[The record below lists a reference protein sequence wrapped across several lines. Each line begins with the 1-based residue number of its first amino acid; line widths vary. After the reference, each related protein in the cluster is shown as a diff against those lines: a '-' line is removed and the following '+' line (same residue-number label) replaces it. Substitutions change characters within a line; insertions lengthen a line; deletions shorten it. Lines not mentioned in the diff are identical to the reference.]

1 MSILLNCYV
10 LHFSPIDRVIFID
23 VHQYISQSQDTAT
36 TTTTNPTNHPVLAPA
51 PRQHE
56 SASRLGR
63 NHTTQPSRLSPV
75 AAKNFSPN
83 RQIHRRTSHSDLDF
97 EQALR
102 QEGTVTIKESVD
114 VSLLGME
121 GSPNPSFSTPRA
133 AQPFNAH
140 PPTLSGSSKHGH
152 ITSSSINEQED
163 AERHANRRS
172 IYRSPGTSS
181 SPDLATLVRKAKERG
196 GAIPNVPHYLKERT
210 RPPLPPLPIHDD
222 RPSAG
227 STTTRPRSSTSH
239 ALNPLHA
246 MSTSSSPFKAGRDTL
261 NRGALT
267 DVFPP
272 EFISSPLQPQDEASK
287 VRVPIFT
294 TYVVNTVFV

>member
-1 MSILLNCYV
+1 M
-10 LHFSPIDRVIFID
+10 
-23 VHQYISQSQDTAT
+23 
-36 TTTTNPTNHPVLAPA
+36 AP
-51 PRQHE
+51 
-56 SASRLGR
+56 
-63 NHTTQPSRLSPV
+63 
-75 AAKNFSPN
+75 KNFSPN

-102 QEGTVTIKESVD
+102 QEGTVRIKESVD

-140 PPTLSGSSKHGH
+140 PPTLFGSSKQGH
-152 ITSSSINEQED
+152 LASSSINEQED
-163 AERHANRRS
+163 VVRYANRRS

-210 RPPLPPLPIHDD
+210 KAPPPPLP
-222 RPSAG
+222 STG

-239 ALNPLHA
+239 TLSPSHA
-246 MSTSSSPFKAGRDTL
+246 TSTSSSPFRVGRD
-261 NRGALT
+261 RGALT

-272 EFISSPLQPQDEASK
+272 EFSLQPRDEASK
-287 VRVPIFT
+287 VRVPIIT
-294 TYVVNTVFV
+294 TYVVITVFV